1 MGDAA
6 GKLTDRFELL
16 CLEGELP
23 RLLQFFLGF
32 PALGYVAGDLG
43 VADSVSFVITDGINN
58 DMSPKPGSVLAN
70 APSLFFEASVIPDG
84 LKCQLRKARRSVLVC
99 VETRKVLPDDFVCE
113 VPFDPLRTKNS
124 SW

>member
-23 RLLQFFLGF
+23 RLLEFLLGF

-43 VADSVSFVITDGINN
+43 VADSASFVITDGINN

-70 APSLFFEASVIPDG
+70 APSLFFEPSLLPDG
-84 LKCQLRKARRSVLVC
+84 LKRQLREGPPLGRRLCRNAKSAAR
-99 VETRKVLPDDFVCE
+99 
-113 VPFDPLRTKNS
+113 
-124 SW
+124 